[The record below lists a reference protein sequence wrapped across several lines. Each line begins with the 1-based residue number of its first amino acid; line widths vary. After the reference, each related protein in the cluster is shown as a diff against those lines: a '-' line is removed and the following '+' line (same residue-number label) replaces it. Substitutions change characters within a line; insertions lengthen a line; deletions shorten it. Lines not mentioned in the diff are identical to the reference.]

1 MKPKRWMQIAAGV
14 VEHDRWR
21 LVGGQERGIGRR
33 EFIELDSALMQG
45 FNG

>member
-1 MKPKRWMQIAAGV
+1 MKPKRWMQIAAV
-14 VEHDRWR
+14 AVEHERRR